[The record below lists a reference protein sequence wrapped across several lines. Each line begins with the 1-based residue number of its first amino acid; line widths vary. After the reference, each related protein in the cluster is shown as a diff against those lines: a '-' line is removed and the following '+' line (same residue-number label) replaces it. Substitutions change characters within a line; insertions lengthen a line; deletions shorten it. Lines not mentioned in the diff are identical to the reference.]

1 MKRLL
6 AVLLGF
12 LPIPIGMLFQQMI
25 FSIQLPLYN
34 ILLSLGFLLFW
45 MLLSRL
51 LRKWLSSTRQT
62 ILLLNLPSFLFFILM
77 LMPFVRPAWINS
89 FFYPEIVLSA
99 IILNLIESLIQM
111 LSPVHLVF
119 FGSNIHILS
128 FLLRIA
134 FCWLGCRSVKKA

>member
-62 ILLLNLPSFLFFILM
+62 ILLLNLPSFFFLILM
-77 LMPFVRPAWINS
+77 LNALCAPR
-89 FFYPEIVLSA
+89 LD
-99 IILNLIESLIQM
+99 Q
-111 LSPVHLVF
+111 
-119 FGSNIHILS
+119 
-128 FLLRIA
+128 FLFLPGDRA
-134 FCWLGCRSVKKA
+134 LLHHPQSY

>member
-12 LPIPIGMLFQQMI
+12 LPIPIGMLFQQII
-25 FSIQLPLYN
+25 FSVPVPIYN

-45 MLLSRL
+45 MLLSHL
-51 LRKWLSSTRQT
+51 LRKWLGSTRQT
-62 ILLLNLPSFLFFILM
+62 ILLLNLPSFFFLILK
-77 LMPFVRPAWINS
+77 LMPFVRPTWINS

-111 LSPVHLVF
+111 LSPVPLVF
-119 FGSNIHILS
+119 LGSNIHILS

-134 FCWLGCRSVKKA
+134 FCWLGYRSVKKA

>member
-12 LPIPIGMLFQQMI
+12 LPIPIEMLFQQMI

-62 ILLLNLPSFLFFILM
+62 ILLLNLPSFLFLILM

-119 FGSNIHILS
+119 FGSGVHILS

-134 FCWLGCRSVKKA
+134 FCRLGCRNVKKA

>member
-62 ILLLNLPSFLFFILM
+62 ILLLNRRGYHTAAVCRECGEA
-77 LMPFVRPAWINS
+77 VRC
-89 FFYPEIVLSA
+89 
-99 IILNLIESLIQM
+99 SL
-111 LSPVHLVF
+111 
-119 FGSNIHILS
+119 
-128 FLLRIA
+128 
-134 FCWLGCRSVKKA
+134 CSVPMVYHKQENRL

>member
-51 LRKWLSSTRQT
+51 LRKWLSTTRQP
-62 ILLLNLPSFLFFILM
+62 ILLLKLPSFLFLILK
-77 LMPFVRPAWINS
+77 LMPFVCPAWINS

-128 FLLRIA
+128 FLLRIG

>member
-1 MKRLL
+1 MKRML

-51 LRKWLSSTRQT
+51 LRK
-62 ILLLNLPSFLFFILM
+62 
-77 LMPFVRPAWINS
+77 
-89 FFYPEIVLSA
+89 
-99 IILNLIESLIQM
+99 
-111 LSPVHLVF
+111 
-119 FGSNIHILS
+119 
-128 FLLRIA
+128 
-134 FCWLGCRSVKKA
+134 

>member
-1 MKRLL
+1 MKSLL

-12 LPIPIGMLFQQMI
+12 LPIPIGMLFQQII
-25 FSIQLPLYN
+25 FSVPVPIYN

-45 MLLSRL
+45 MLLSHL
-51 LRKWLSSTRQT
+51 LRKWLGSTRQT
-62 ILLLNLPSFLFFILM
+62 ILLLNLPSFFFLILK
-77 LMPFVRPAWINS
+77 LMPFVRPTWINS

-111 LSPVHLVF
+111 LSPVPLVF
-119 FGSNIHILS
+119 LGSNIHILS

>member
-6 AVLLGF
+6 AVLLGV

-51 LRKWLSSTRQT
+51 LRKWLAVPARPFCCSTCPPFSFSS
-62 ILLLNLPSFLFFILM
+62 S
-77 LMPFVRPAWINS
+77 S
-89 FFYPEIVLSA
+89 
-99 IILNLIESLIQM
+99 
-111 LSPVHLVF
+111 
-119 FGSNIHILS
+119 
-128 FLLRIA
+128 
-134 FCWLGCRSVKKA
+134 